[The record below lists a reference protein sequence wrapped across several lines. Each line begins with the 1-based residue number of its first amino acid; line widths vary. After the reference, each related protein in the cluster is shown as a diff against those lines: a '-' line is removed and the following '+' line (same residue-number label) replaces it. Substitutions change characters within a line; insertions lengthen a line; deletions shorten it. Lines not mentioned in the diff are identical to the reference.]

1 MLKTRF
7 GGTWF
12 STLFGTPFAV
22 FWKGN
27 GPKWGI
33 WPSTAP
39 FCPIFVA
46 VVFLIELQTVHIK
59 MAQITFLTLHIIYNI
74 YILKVQ
80 TEKFDTHRLTSDTHS
95 LKTDTGQWVVKY
107 ERIVVENR
115 VHAAGN
121 QTCAPELALFKLRC
135 YQPLGAKLSKCKLRG
150 LYSIHTSKTPP
161 FGASDGHF

>member
-1 MLKTRF
+1 
-7 GGTWF
+7 
-12 STLFGTPFAV
+12 
-22 FWKGN
+22 
-27 GPKWGI
+27 
-33 WPSTAP
+33 
-39 FCPIFVA
+39 
-46 VVFLIELQTVHIK
+46 

-121 QTCAPELALFKLRC
+121 
-135 YQPLGAKLSKCKLRG
+135 
-150 LYSIHTSKTPP
+150 
-161 FGASDGHF
+161 